1 MKATPRT
8 LIRAVQKD
16 LSPQDVGSDAK
27 EGPLKT
33 GAKDLMKA
41 FINVDG
47 ANRKDHSQ
55 LLDNPAFVGCY
66 PKIVDKVFYL
76 ERYVSELPR
85 NASRQL
91 AATAQTK
98 KEKPNR
104 NRDNS
109 DHLESF
115 APQGFTGFEHC
126 LICINITLAVGIVIT
141 IIFLGLFF
149 FFLNNALYLKEVIS

>member
-16 LSPQDVGSDAK
+16 LSPQEVVSETK
-27 EGPLKT
+27 EGPQKA
-33 GAKDLMKA
+33 GARDLMKA

-47 ANRKDHSQ
+47 ATRNDHSQ
-55 LLDNPAFVGCY
+55 LLDNPAFAGCY

-76 ERYVSELPR
+76 ERYASELPR

-91 AATAQTK
+91 AATTQAK
-98 KEKPNR
+98 KGKPNQF
-104 NRDNS
+104 RDNS
-109 DHLESF
+109 DPHESF

-126 LICINITLAVGIVIT
+126 LIFINITLAVGIVIT

>member
-16 LSPQDVGSDAK
+16 LTPQEVGPDTK
-27 EGPLKT
+27 EGAQKS

-41 FINVDG
+41 FINVDSG
-47 ANRKDHSQ
+47 MRKDHSQ
-55 LLDNPAFVGCY
+55 ILDNPAFAGCY

-76 ERYVSELPR
+76 ERYVGDLPR
-85 NASRQL
+85 NATRHL
-91 AATAQTK
+91 AATPAKRGNTNQ
-98 KEKPNR
+98 

-109 DHLESF
+109 DPHETF
-115 APQGFTGFEHC
+115 APQGFTGFEHG
-126 LICINITLAVGIVIT
+126 LICINITLAVGIAIT